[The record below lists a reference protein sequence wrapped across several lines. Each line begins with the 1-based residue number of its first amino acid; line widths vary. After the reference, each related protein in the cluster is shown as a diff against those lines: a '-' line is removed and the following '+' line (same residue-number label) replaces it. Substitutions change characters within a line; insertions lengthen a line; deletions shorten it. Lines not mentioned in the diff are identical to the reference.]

1 MSILRQFTWSP
12 NAWCLF
18 YVNLHG
24 LLTLV
29 VKNRIWNTQGR
40 ELLSA
45 STQCSK
51 RVVSGVHRDK
61 NCFPLVHT
69 VVSVVKSRIWSTQ
82 GQELLSAS
90 THCSKRIVSG
100 VHSDKNCYPLVH
112 TVVKNHIWSIQG
124 QELLSASTHCSKESY
139 LEYTEQNC
147 YPLVHTVVKESHLE
161 YTMTRT
167 AIR

>member
-1 MSILRQFTWSP
+1 MSILRKFTWSP

-18 YVNLHG
+18 YVNLRG
-24 LLTLV
+24 LLTLI

-90 THCSKRIVSG
+90 THCSKRTVSG
-100 VHSDKNCYPLVH
+100 VHRDKSCYPPVH
-112 TVVKNHIWSIQG
+112 SVVKNLYSVVQSSYIGCWARGVRIIVKAQAIIVKNGSAKGVEYERLIWG
-124 QELLSASTHCSKESY
+124 HFCKGT
-139 LEYTEQNC
+139 
-147 YPLVHTVVKESHLE
+147 
-161 YTMTRT
+161 
-167 AIR
+167 